1 MEFNV
6 AKCHVMHVGKR
17 NIIQTYNMDGKAL
30 TRTEQERDIGVV
42 MSDNLKPTVQC
53 KKAAQTINAVLGQIL
68 RAFHYRDR
76 YVFFDLYKQYVWPH
90 LEFAVA
96 ACVGTKIETIS

>member
-1 MEFNV
+1 
-6 AKCHVMHVGKR
+6 
-17 NIIQTYNMDGKAL
+17 
-30 TRTEQERDIGVV
+30 
-42 MSDNLKPTVQC
+42 MSDNLKPAAQC
-53 KKAAQTINAVLGQIL
+53 KKASQTANAVLGQIL